1 MHTWMRKSVG
11 ARLNGYNLLRV
22 RVLIAAMLYITV
34 RIQVQGGHYR
44 EIVVVLPHTCVQ
56 QVESG

>member
-1 MHTWMRKSVG
+1 MRKSVG

-44 EIVVVLPHTCVQ
+44 EIVVVLPHTCV
-56 QVESG
+56 SHLTFD